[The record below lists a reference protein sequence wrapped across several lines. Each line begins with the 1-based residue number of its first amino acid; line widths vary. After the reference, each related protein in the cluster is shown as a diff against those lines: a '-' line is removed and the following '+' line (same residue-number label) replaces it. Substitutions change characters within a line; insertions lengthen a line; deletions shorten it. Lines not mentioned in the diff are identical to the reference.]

1 MKYLKIIKDDNEYQE
16 YLKYIESVF
25 HKELSEDEANDIEV
39 ISLLVEDYEKSKQL
53 EITPTE
59 DIQSIDYIYD
69 LVCKVSPLEKSNNIS
84 NKGLKLNEEVGEL
97 SAEIL
102 KLIKYK
108 YHNDTEEQIR
118 QNLLEE
124 AADSIIQVF
133 DILADLKYTKE
144 ELIEA
149 SEKKIDKWLNQ
160 INK

>member
-1 MKYLKIIKDDNEYQE
+1 
-16 YLKYIESVF
+16 
-25 HKELSEDEANDIEV
+25 
-39 ISLLVEDYEKSKQL
+39 
-53 EITPTE
+53 
-59 DIQSIDYIYD
+59 
-69 LVCKVSPLEKSNNIS
+69 VSPLEKSNNIS
-84 NKGLKLNEEVGEL
+84 SKGLKLNEEVGEL

>member
-1 MKYLKIIKDDNEYQE
+1 MKPKIIKNNNEYQT

-25 HKELSEDEANDIEV
+25 HKELSEEEANDIEL
-39 ISLLVEDYEKSKQL
+39 ISLLIEDYEKSNQIENL
-53 EITPTE
+53 PIE

-84 NKGLKLNEEVGEL
+84 SKGLKLNEEVGEL

>member
-1 MKYLKIIKDDNEYQE
+1 MKPKIIKDDNEYQE

-59 DIQSIDYIYD
+59 EIQSIDYIYD
-69 LVCKVSPLEKSNNIS
+69 LVCKVSPLENSNNIS
-84 NKGLKLNEEVGEL
+84 SKGLKLNEEVGEL

>member
-1 MKYLKIIKDDNEYQE
+1 MKPKIIKDDNEYQE

-53 EITPTE
+53 EIIPTE
-59 DIQSIDYIYD
+59 EIQSIDYIYD

>member
-1 MKYLKIIKDDNEYQE
+1 MLGVAPTSQVPPEPVVVVRH
-16 YLKYIESVF
+16 IE
-25 HKELSEDEANDIEV
+25 E
-39 ISLLVEDYEKSKQL
+39 YEKSKQL
-53 EITPTE
+53 ETTPE
-59 DIQSIDYIYD
+59 DIQSIDYIFD

-84 NKGLKLNEEVGEL
+84 SKGLKLNEEVGEL

-108 YHNDTEEQIR
+108 YHTDTEEQIR

>member
-1 MKYLKIIKDDNEYQE
+1 MKPKIIKDDNEYQA
-16 YLKYIESVF
+16 YIKYIESVF
-25 HKELSEDEANDIEV
+25 HKELSEDEANEIEV
-39 ISLLVEDYEKSKQL
+39 ISLLIEEYEKSKQL
-53 EITPTE
+53 ETTPE
-59 DIQSIDYIYD
+59 DIQSIDYIFD

-84 NKGLKLNEEVGEL
+84 SKGLKLNEEVGEL

-108 YHNDTEEQIR
+108 YHTDTEEQIR